1 MRYRI
6 LAWVGTLVGGTIV
19 LILVSLLV
27 ITRSAA
33 KGTDIGSPGATD
45 TLPPAGLPGTT
56 DAQAPKRDTTVG
68 PEAQK
73 HDPNEVIPN
82 PGPLDSALIDLDRGP
97 RQRAAMD
104 IVLRKG
110 IFYQVKEV
118 KPEIM
123 RAVLGSGFYSEPDK
137 YRNPLVRDLYHAYN
151 DGRQAKEPFRIELW
165 SMEAKLGEY
174 VSDTFFLGPSYSK
187 PR

>member
-1 MRYRI
+1 MRHRI
-6 LAWVGTLVGGTIV
+6 LAWVATLVGGTII

-33 KGTDIGSPGATD
+33 KGTDISSPGAAD

-56 DAQAPKRDTTVG
+56 DAPAPKRDTTVA

-82 PGPLDSALIDLDRGP
+82 PGPLDRTLIDLDRGP

-110 IFYQVKEV
+110 IFYQVKEI

-123 RAVLGSGFYSEPDK
+123 RVILGSGFYSEPEK

-151 DGRQAKEPFRIELW
+151 DGRQAKEPYRIEFW

-174 VSDTFFLGPSYSK
+174 VSDTFFIGPGYSK

>member
-1 MRYRI
+1 MRHRI
-6 LAWVGTLVGGTIV
+6 LAWVGALVGGTIV
-19 LILVSLLV
+19 LILISLLV

-33 KGTDIGSPGATD
+33 KGTDIGSPDAAD

-56 DAQAPKRDTTVG
+56 GAQAPKRDTTVG
-68 PEAQK
+68 PDAQK
-73 HDPNEVIPN
+73 PDPNEVIPN
-82 PGPLDSALIDLDRGP
+82 RGPLDSTLIDLDRGP
-97 RQRAAMD
+97 RQRATMD

-110 IFYQVKEV
+110 IFYQVKEI

-123 RAVLGSGFYSEPDK
+123 RVVLGSGFYSEPDK

-151 DGRQAKEPFRIELW
+151 DGRQAREPFRIELW

-174 VSDTFFLGPSYSK
+174 VSDTFFLGPSYTK